1 MKLKQN
7 GSVYQVFCLLSCVF
21 TVVAARDISVYVCD
35 CMYYSAPHKSIKPN
49 SFIDHIVTAIQ
60 FTVLVAYL
68 LQLYSFFHLFYIYFI
83 ILLFMFALS
92 FFSFFIQYFTLSCSR
107 LIDWLIDWEW
117 SKAKTCR
124 TKQDG
129 VIQSPFTTL
138 GQETRRGGLKA
149 RELSTGGV
157 RTLLIRNR
165 WALPIT

>member
-68 LQLYSFFHLFYIYFI
+68 LQLYSFFYLFYIYFI

-92 FFSFFIQYFTLSCSR
+92 FFSFFYTVFYTVMFTSYR
-107 LIDWLIDWEW
+107 LID
-117 SKAKTCR
+117 
-124 TKQDG
+124 
-129 VIQSPFTTL
+129 
-138 GQETRRGGLKA
+138 
-149 RELSTGGV
+149 
-157 RTLLIRNR
+157 
-165 WALPIT
+165 